1 MLFTLFKNPID
12 INKKKG
18 VSLSI
23 KPNIKKRPK
32 LSGNKSKF
40 GGLSKLKTNEN
51 IRIKKPLDENKKEI
65 PTAIVMCGKAING
78 YKSLF
83 SLVKKFVKYNFAN
96 IAWDNIKEIK
106 VDNIP
111 TEIDK

>member
-51 IRIKKPLDENKKEI
+51 IRIKKPLDENKK
-65 PTAIVMCGKAING
+65 
-78 YKSLF
+78 
-83 SLVKKFVKYNFAN
+83 KFQPPWLCVEKQLT
-96 IAWDNIKEIK
+96 DIK
-106 VDNIP
+106 VYLA
-111 TEIDK
+111 

>member
-18 VSLSI
+18 VSFSI
-23 KPNIKKRPK
+23 KPNIKKKPK

-40 GGLSKLKTNEN
+40 GGLSKLKTNDN
-51 IRIKKPLDENKKEI
+51 IRMKKPLDENKKEI
-65 PTAIVMCGKAING
+65 PTAIVMWGKAISG

-83 SLVKKFVKYNFAN
+83 SLAKKFVKYNFAN